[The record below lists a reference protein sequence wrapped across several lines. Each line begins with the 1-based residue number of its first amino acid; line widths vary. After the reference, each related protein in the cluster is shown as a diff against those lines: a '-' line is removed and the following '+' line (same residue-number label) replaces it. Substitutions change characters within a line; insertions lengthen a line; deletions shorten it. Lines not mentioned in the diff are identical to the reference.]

1 MTGSSRPFV
10 LEACVET
17 IQQGLLAEKNHADR
31 IEFCHR
37 LDIGGVTPNHDLI
50 RTAVDTIKIPVKI
63 MIRPRGGDFI
73 YSDSE
78 VDRMKSD
85 IKYCKSIGVEEVVL
99 GALNK
104 NGELDFSLTQMLANL
119 AIPMKVT
126 FHKAID
132 EVSNYMNALKTLST
146 MQNIGSVLTSGTK
159 ENALAGKDYIKI
171 ASEEFSETLNIIA
184 AGSITNTNLKKIH
197 SELNMEEYH
206 GKKIVGDLI
215 LKEYN
220 KRR

>member
-1 MTGSSRPFV
+1 MTATSRPLI

-31 IEFCHR
+31 IEFCQR
-37 LDIGGVTPNHDLI
+37 LDLGGITPDHDLI
-50 RTAVDTIKIPVKI
+50 RTAINKIKIPVKI

-78 VDRMKSD
+78 IDRMKSD

-99 GALNK
+99 GALNNDK
-104 NGELDFSLTQMLANL
+104 EIDYSLTQHLAKL
-119 AIPMKVT
+119 ALPMKVT

-132 EVSNYMNALKTLST
+132 EVSNYMNALKTLSSL
-146 MQNIGSVLTSGTK
+146 QNIGSVLSSGTK

-197 SELNMEEYH
+197 SELNMKEYH

>member
-1 MTGSSRPFV
+1 MTGSSRPLI

-31 IEFCHR
+31 IEFCQR
-37 LDIGGVTPNHDLI
+37 LDLGGVTPDHDLI
-50 RTAVDTIKIPVKI
+50 RTAVNKIKIPVKI

-78 VDRMKSD
+78 VNRMKSD
-85 IKYCKSIGVEEVVL
+85 IKYCKSIGVKEVVL
-99 GALNK
+99 GALNNK
-104 NGELDFSLTQMLANL
+104 REVDHTLTQLLAKL

-146 MQNIGSVLTSGTK
+146 MENIDSVLTSGTK

-171 ASEEFSETLNIIA
+171 ASEMFSETLNIIA
-184 AGSITNTNLKKIH
+184 AGSITNTNLKEVH
-197 SELNMEEYH
+197 SELNMKEYH

-220 KRR
+220 IRR

>member
-1 MTGSSRPFV
+1 MTAPSRPLI

-31 IEFCHR
+31 IEFCQR
-37 LDIGGVTPNHDLI
+37 LDLGGITPDHDLI
-50 RTAVDTIKIPVKI
+50 RTAINKIKIPVKI

-73 YSDSE
+73 YSNSE
-78 VDRMKSD
+78 IDRMKSD

-99 GALNK
+99 GALN
-104 NGELDFSLTQMLANL
+104 NDGEVDYSLTQHLAKL

-132 EVSNYMNALKTLST
+132 EVSNYMNALKTLSSI
-146 MQNIGSVLTSGTK
+146 QNIGSVLTSGTK

-197 SELNMEEYH
+197 SELNMKEYH

>member
-1 MTGSSRPFV
+1 MTASSRSLI

-17 IQQGLLAEKNHADR
+17 IQQGLLAEKKHADR
-31 IEFCHR
+31 IEFCQR
-37 LDIGGVTPNHDLI
+37 LDLGGVTPDHDLI
-50 RTAVDTIKIPVKI
+50 RTAINKIKIPVKI

-78 VDRMKSD
+78 IDRMKSD

-99 GALNK
+99 GALNN
-104 NGELDFSLTQMLANL
+104 NGEVDYSLTQHLAKL
-119 AIPMKVT
+119 AMPMKVT

-146 MQNIGSVLTSGTK
+146 MQNIDSVLSSGTK
-159 ENALAGKDYIKI
+159 ENALAGKEYIKI

-184 AGSITNTNLKKIH
+184 AGSITNTNLKEIH
-197 SELNMEEYH
+197 SELNMKEYH

>member
-1 MTGSSRPFV
+1 MTAPSRPLI

-17 IQQGLLAEKNHADR
+17 IQQGLLAEKKHADR
-31 IEFCHR
+31 IEFCQR
-37 LDIGGVTPNHDLI
+37 LDLGGVTPDHDLI
-50 RTAVDTIKIPVKI
+50 RTAINKIKIPVKI

-78 VDRMKSD
+78 IDRMKSD

-99 GALNK
+99 GSLKN
-104 NGELDFSLTQMLANL
+104 NGEVDYSLTQHLAKL
-119 AIPMKVT
+119 AMPMKVT

-146 MQNIGSVLTSGTK
+146 MQNIDSVLSSGTK
-159 ENALAGKDYIKI
+159 ENALAGKEYIKI

-184 AGSITNTNLKKIH
+184 AGSITNTNLKEIH
-197 SELNMEEYH
+197 SELNMKEYH

>member
-1 MTGSSRPFV
+1 MTSPSGPLI

-17 IQQGLLAEKNHADR
+17 IQQGLLAEKEHADR
-31 IEFCHR
+31 IEFCQR
-37 LDIGGVTPNHDLI
+37 LDVGGVTPDHDLI
-50 RTAVDTIKIPVKI
+50 RSAVNKIKIPVKI

-78 VDRMKSD
+78 VNRMKSD
-85 IKYCKSIGVEEVVL
+85 IKYCKSIGVKEVVL
-99 GALNK
+99 GALNNK
-104 NGELDFSLTQMLANL
+104 REVDHTLTQLLAKL

-146 MQNIGSVLTSGTK
+146 MENIDSVLTSGTK

-171 ASEEFSETLNIIA
+171 ASEMFSETLNIIA
-184 AGSITNTNLKKIH
+184 AGSITNTNLKEVH
-197 SELNMEEYH
+197 SELNMKEYH

-220 KRR
+220 IRR

>member
-1 MTGSSRPFV
+1 MTASSRPLI

-17 IQQGLLAEKNHADR
+17 IQQGLLAEKKHADR
-31 IEFCHR
+31 IEFCQR
-37 LDIGGVTPNHDLI
+37 LDLGGVTPDHDLI
-50 RTAVDTIKIPVKI
+50 RTAINKIKIPVKI

-78 VDRMKSD
+78 IDRMKSD

-99 GALNK
+99 GALNN
-104 NGELDFSLTQMLANL
+104 NGEVDYSLTQHLAKL
-119 AIPMKVT
+119 AMPMKVT

-146 MQNIGSVLTSGTK
+146 MQNIDSVLSSGTK
-159 ENALAGKDYIKI
+159 ENALAGKEYIKI

-184 AGSITNTNLKKIH
+184 AGSITNTNLKEIH
-197 SELNMEEYH
+197 SELNMKEYH

>member
-31 IEFCHR
+31 IEFCQR
-37 LDIGGVTPNHDLI
+37 LDLGGVTPDHDLI
-50 RTAVDTIKIPVKI
+50 RTAINKIKIPVKI
-63 MIRPRGGDFI
+63 MIRPRAGDFI

-78 VDRMKSD
+78 IDRMKSD
-85 IKYCKSIGVEEVVL
+85 IKYCKSIGVEEIVL
-99 GALNK
+99 GALN
-104 NGELDFSLTQMLANL
+104 NDGEVDCSLTQHLAKL

-132 EVSNYMNALKTLST
+132 EVSNYMNALKTLSSI
-146 MQNIGSVLTSGTK
+146 QNIGSVLTSGTK

-184 AGSITNTNLKKIH
+184 AGSITNINLKKIH
-197 SELNMEEYH
+197 SELNMKEYH

>member
-1 MTGSSRPFV
+1 MTASSRPLI

-17 IQQGLLAEKNHADR
+17 IQQGLLAEKKHADR
-31 IEFCHR
+31 IEFCQR
-37 LDIGGVTPNHDLI
+37 LDLGGVTPDHDLI
-50 RTAVDTIKIPVKI
+50 RTAINKIKIPVKI

-78 VDRMKSD
+78 IDRMKSD

-99 GALNK
+99 GALKN
-104 NGELDFSLTQMLANL
+104 NGEVDYSLTQHLAKL
-119 AIPMKVT
+119 AMPMKVT

-146 MQNIGSVLTSGTK
+146 MQNIDSVLSSGTK
-159 ENALAGKDYIKI
+159 ENALAGKEYIKI

-184 AGSITNTNLKKIH
+184 AGSITNTNLKEIH
-197 SELNMEEYH
+197 SELNMKEYH

>member
-1 MTGSSRPFV
+1 MTATSRPLI

-31 IEFCHR
+31 IEFCQR
-37 LDIGGVTPNHDLI
+37 LDLGGITPDHDLI
-50 RTAVDTIKIPVKI
+50 RTAINKIKIPVKI

-73 YSDSE
+73 YSNSE
-78 VDRMKSD
+78 IDRMKSD

-99 GALNK
+99 GALNNDEK
-104 NGELDFSLTQMLANL
+104 VDYSLTQHLAKL
-119 AIPMKVT
+119 ALPMKVT

-132 EVSNYMNALKTLST
+132 EVSNYMNALKTLSSI
-146 MQNIGSVLTSGTK
+146 QNIGSVLTSGTK

-197 SELNMEEYH
+197 SELNMKEYH

>member
-1 MTGSSRPFV
+1 MTAPSRPLI

-31 IEFCHR
+31 IEFCQR
-37 LDIGGVTPNHDLI
+37 LDLGGITPDHDLI
-50 RTAVDTIKIPVKI
+50 RTAINKIKIPVKI

-73 YSDSE
+73 YSNSE
-78 VDRMKSD
+78 IDRMKSD

-99 GALNK
+99 GALN
-104 NGELDFSLTQMLANL
+104 NDGEVDYSLTQHLAKL

-132 EVSNYMNALKTLST
+132 KVSNYMNALKTLST

-197 SELNMEEYH
+197 SELNMKEYH

>member
-1 MTGSSRPFV
+1 M
-10 LEACVET
+10 C
-17 IQQGLLAEKNHADR
+17 LLFDSKKFDAA
-31 IEFCHR
+31 IEFCQK
-37 LDIGGVTPNHDLI
+37 LDLGGVTPDHDLI
-50 RTAVDTIKIPVKI
+50 RTAVNKIKIPVKI

-85 IKYCKSIGVEEVVL
+85 IQYCKSIGVEEVVL

-104 NGELDFSLTQMLANL
+104 NGVVDFSLTQILANL

-132 EVSNYMNALKTLST
+132 SVNNFMTSLKTLST
-146 MQNIGSVLTSGTK
+146 MKNIDSVLTSGTK
-159 ENALAGKDYIKI
+159 ENALAGKEYIKL
-171 ASEEFSETLNIIA
+171 ASEEFSGALNIIA
-184 AGSITNTNLKKIH
+184 AGSIPNTNLKEIH
-197 SELNMEEYH
+197 SELNMKEYH

-215 LKEYN
+215 LEK
-220 KRR
+220 

>member
-1 MTGSSRPFV
+1 MNGSSRPAI

-17 IQQGLLAEKNHADR
+17 IQQGLLAEENHANR

-37 LDIGGVTPNHDLI
+37 LDLGGVTPDHDLI
-50 RTAVDTIKIPVKI
+50 RTAVNTIKIPVKI
-63 MIRPRGGDFI
+63 MIRPRGGNFI

-78 VDRMKSD
+78 VDIMKSD

-99 GALNK
+99 GALNN
-104 NGELDFSLTQMLANL
+104 NGGVDDRLTQMLANL

-132 EVSNYMNALKTLST
+132 SVSNFMSSLKILST
-146 MQNIGSVLTSGTK
+146 MENIDSVLTSGTK
-159 ENALAGKDYIKI
+159 ENALAGKEYIKL
-171 ASEEFSETLNIIA
+171 ASKEFSGELNIIA
-184 AGSITNTNLKKIH
+184 AGSINNNNLNEIH
-197 SELNMEEYH
+197 SELNMKEYH
-206 GKKIVGDLI
+206 GKKIVGDLT
-215 LKEYN
+215 LEEYN

>member
-1 MTGSSRPFV
+1 MTAPSRPLI

-31 IEFCHR
+31 IEFCQR
-37 LDIGGVTPNHDLI
+37 LDLGGITPDHDLI
-50 RTAVDTIKIPVKI
+50 RTAINKIKIPVKI

-73 YSDSE
+73 YSNSE
-78 VDRMKSD
+78 IDRMKSD
-85 IKYCKSIGVEEVVL
+85 IKYCKLIGVEEVVL
-99 GALNK
+99 GALNNDEK
-104 NGELDFSLTQMLANL
+104 VDYSLTQHLAKL
-119 AIPMKVT
+119 ALPMKVT

-132 EVSNYMNALKTLST
+132 EVSNYMNALKTLSSI
-146 MQNIGSVLTSGTK
+146 QNIGSVLTSGTK

-197 SELNMEEYH
+197 SELNMKEYH

>member
-1 MTGSSRPFV
+1 MTASSRSLI

-17 IQQGLLAEKNHADR
+17 IQQGLLAEKKHADR
-31 IEFCHR
+31 IEFCQR
-37 LDIGGVTPNHDLI
+37 LDLGGVTPDHDLI
-50 RTAVDTIKIPVKI
+50 RTAINKIKIPVKI

-78 VDRMKSD
+78 IDRMKSD

-99 GALNK
+99 GALNN
-104 NGELDFSLTQMLANL
+104 NGEVDYILTQHLAKL
-119 AIPMKVT
+119 AMPMKVT

-146 MQNIGSVLTSGTK
+146 MQNIDSVLSSGTK
-159 ENALAGKDYIKI
+159 KNALAGKEYIKI

-184 AGSITNTNLKKIH
+184 AGSITNTNLKEIH
-197 SELNMEEYH
+197 SELNMKEYH
-206 GKKIVGDLI
+206 GKKIVGDLT
-215 LKEYN
+215 LEEYN
-220 KRR
+220 NRS

>member
-1 MTGSSRPFV
+1 MTAPSRPLI

-31 IEFCHR
+31 IEFCQR
-37 LDIGGVTPNHDLI
+37 LDLGGVTPDHDLI
-50 RTAVDTIKIPVKI
+50 RTAINKIKIPVKI

-73 YSDSE
+73 YSNSE
-78 VDRMKSD
+78 IDRMKSD

-99 GALNK
+99 GALNNDK
-104 NGELDFSLTQMLANL
+104 EIDYSLTQHLAKL

-197 SELNMEEYH
+197 SELNMKEYH

>member
-1 MTGSSRPFV
+1 MTATSRPLI

-31 IEFCHR
+31 IEFCQR
-37 LDIGGVTPNHDLI
+37 LDLGGITPDHDLI
-50 RTAVDTIKIPVKI
+50 RTAINKIKIPVKI

-78 VDRMKSD
+78 IDRMKSD

-99 GALNK
+99 GALN
-104 NGELDFSLTQMLANL
+104 NDGEVDYSLTQHLAKL

-132 EVSNYMNALKTLST
+132 EVSNYMNALKTLSSI
-146 MQNIGSVLTSGTK
+146 QNIGSVLTSGTK

-197 SELNMEEYH
+197 SELNMKEYH

>member
-1 MTGSSRPFV
+1 MTGSSRPLT

-31 IEFCHR
+31 IEFCQR
-37 LDIGGVTPNHDLI
+37 LDLGGVTPDHNLI
-50 RTAVDTIKIPVKI
+50 RTAVNKIKIPLKI

-73 YSDSE
+73 YSESE

-85 IKYCKSIGVEEVVL
+85 IKYCKTIGVEEVVL
-99 GALNK
+99 GALN
-104 NGELDFSLTQMLANL
+104 NNREVDHSLTQLLAKL

-146 MQNIGSVLTSGTK
+146 MENIDSVLTSGTK
-159 ENALAGKDYIKI
+159 QNALAGKDYIKM
-171 ASEEFSETLNIIA
+171 ASARIWL
-184 AGSITNTNLKKIH
+184 
-197 SELNMEEYH
+197 
-206 GKKIVGDLI
+206 
-215 LKEYN
+215 
-220 KRR
+220 

>member
-1 MTGSSRPFV
+1 MTASSRPLI

-17 IQQGLLAEKNHADR
+17 IQQGLLAEKKHADR
-31 IEFCHR
+31 IEFCQR
-37 LDIGGVTPNHDLI
+37 LDLGGVTPDHDLI
-50 RTAVDTIKIPVKI
+50 RTAINKIKIPVKI

-78 VDRMKSD
+78 IDRMKSD

-99 GALNK
+99 GALNN
-104 NGELDFSLTQMLANL
+104 NGEVDYILTQHLAKL
-119 AIPMKVT
+119 AMPMKVT

-146 MQNIGSVLTSGTK
+146 MQNIDSVLSSGTK
-159 ENALAGKDYIKI
+159 ENALAGKEYIKI

-184 AGSITNTNLKKIH
+184 AGSITNTNLKEIH
-197 SELNMEEYH
+197 SELNMKEYH

>member
-1 MTGSSRPFV
+1 MTGSSRPV
-10 LEACVET
+10 ILEACVET
-17 IQQGLLAEKNHADR
+17 IQQVLLAEVNHANR

-37 LDIGGVTPNHDLI
+37 LNLGGVTPDHELI
-50 RTAVDTIKIPVKI
+50 RTAVNTIKIPLKI

-104 NGELDFSLTQMLANL
+104 NGEVDNRVTQMLANL
-119 AIPMKVT
+119 ASPMKVT

-132 EVSNYMNALKTLST
+132 SVNNFMSSLKTLST
-146 MQNIGSVLTSGTK
+146 MENIDSVLTSGTK
-159 ENALAGKDYIKI
+159 ENALAGKEYIKL
-171 ASEEFSETLNIIA
+171 ASEEFSGALNIIA
-184 AGSITNTNLKKIH
+184 AGSITMSLIH
-197 SELNMEEYH
+197 
-206 GKKIVGDLI
+206 I
-215 LKEYN
+215 
-220 KRR
+220 

>member
-1 MTGSSRPFV
+1 MTATSRPLI

-31 IEFCHR
+31 IEFCQR
-37 LDIGGVTPNHDLI
+37 LDLGGITPDHDLI
-50 RTAVDTIKIPVKI
+50 RTAINKIKIPVKI

-78 VDRMKSD
+78 IDRMKSD

-99 GALNK
+99 GALN
-104 NGELDFSLTQMLANL
+104 NDGEVDYSLTQHLAKL

-132 EVSNYMNALKTLST
+132 KVSNYMNALKTLST

-184 AGSITNTNLKKIH
+184 AGSITNINLKKIH
-197 SELNMEEYH
+197 SELNVKEYH

>member
-1 MTGSSRPFV
+1 MTASSRPLI

-17 IQQGLLAEKNHADR
+17 IQQGLLAEKKHADR
-31 IEFCHR
+31 VEFCQR
-37 LDIGGVTPNHDLI
+37 LDLGGVTPDHDLI
-50 RTAVDTIKIPVKI
+50 RTVINKIKIPVKI

-78 VDRMKSD
+78 IDRMKSD

-99 GALNK
+99 GALNN
-104 NGELDFSLTQMLANL
+104 NGEVDYSITQHLAKL
-119 AIPMKVT
+119 AMPMKVT

-146 MQNIGSVLTSGTK
+146 MQNIDSVLSSGTK
-159 ENALAGKDYIKI
+159 ENALAGKKYIKI

-197 SELNMEEYH
+197 SELNMKEYH

-220 KRR
+220 KRT

>member
-1 MTGSSRPFV
+1 MTASSRPLI

-17 IQQGLLAEKNHADR
+17 IQQGLLAEKKHADR
-31 IEFCHR
+31 VEFCQR
-37 LDIGGVTPNHDLI
+37 LDLGGVTPDHDLI
-50 RTAVDTIKIPVKI
+50 RTVIKKIKIPVKI

-78 VDRMKSD
+78 IDRMKSD

-99 GALNK
+99 GVLN
-104 NGELDFSLTQMLANL
+104 NDGEVDYSITQHLAKL
-119 AIPMKVT
+119 AMPMKVT

-146 MQNIGSVLTSGTK
+146 MQNIDSVLSSGTK
-159 ENALAGKDYIKI
+159 ENALAGKEYIKI

-184 AGSITNTNLKKIH
+184 AGSITNTNLKEIH
-197 SELNMEEYH
+197 SELNVKEYH

>member
-1 MTGSSRPFV
+1 MTAPPRPLI

-17 IQQGLLAEKNHADR
+17 IQQGLLAEKKHADR
-31 IEFCHR
+31 VEFCQR
-37 LDIGGVTPNHDLI
+37 LDLGGVTPDHDLI
-50 RTAVDTIKIPVKI
+50 RTVINKIKIPVKI

-78 VDRMKSD
+78 IDRMKSD

-99 GALNK
+99 GALNN
-104 NGELDFSLTQMLANL
+104 NGEVDYSITQHLAKL
-119 AIPMKVT
+119 AMPMKVT

-146 MQNIGSVLTSGTK
+146 MQNIDSVLSSGTK

-197 SELNMEEYH
+197 SELNMKEYH

-220 KRR
+220 KRT

>member
-1 MTGSSRPFV
+1 MTATSRPLI

-31 IEFCHR
+31 IEFCQR
-37 LDIGGVTPNHDLI
+37 LDLGGITPDHDLI
-50 RTAVDTIKIPVKI
+50 RTAINKIKIPVKI

-73 YSDSE
+73 YSNSE
-78 VDRMKSD
+78 IDRMKSD

-99 GALNK
+99 GALN
-104 NGELDFSLTQMLANL
+104 NDGEVDYSLTQHLAKL

-132 EVSNYMNALKTLST
+132 EVSNYMNALKTLSSI
-146 MQNIGSVLTSGTK
+146 QNIGSVLTSGTK

-197 SELNMEEYH
+197 SELNMKEYH

>member
-1 MTGSSRPFV
+1 MTGSSNSPII
-10 LEACVET
+10 EACVET
-17 IQQGLLAEKNHADR
+17 IQQGLLAENNHADR
-31 IEFCHR
+31 IEFCYR
-37 LDIGGVTPNHDLI
+37 LDHGGVTPGHDLI
-50 RTAVDTIKIPVKI
+50 RTAIKIL
-63 MIRPRGGDFI
+63 IRPRGGDFI

-78 VDRMKSD
+78 VDKMKSD
-85 IKYCKSIGVEEVVL
+85 IRYCKSIGVEEIVL

-104 NGELDFSLTQMLANL
+104 KGEVDYKLTQMLAKL

-146 MQNIGSVLTSGTK
+146 MENIDSVLTSGTK

-171 ASEEFSETLNIIA
+171 ASEMFSETLNIIA
-184 AGSITNTNLKKIH
+184 AGSITNTNLKEVH
-197 SELNMEEYH
+197 SELNMKEYH

-220 KRR
+220 IRR